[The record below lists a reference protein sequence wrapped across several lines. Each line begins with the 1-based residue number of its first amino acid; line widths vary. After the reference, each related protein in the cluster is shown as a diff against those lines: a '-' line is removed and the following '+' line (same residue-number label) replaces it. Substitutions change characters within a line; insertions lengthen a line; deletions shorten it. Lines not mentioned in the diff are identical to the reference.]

1 MRLGRVHLLGLTSIG
16 SRLTKQNNRSGN
28 DAVKLACKGLCR
40 QSEEAPAYMS
50 TIDWH
55 PEDPATLADPYP
67 LFARM
72 RDEDPCFWSPRLK
85 SWVLTRYDDVKAVC
99 LDKERLSSDRLRPFF
114 ASLPSPE
121 AERIGQIIRYLSQW
135 MVFKDPPDHTR
146 LRRLTSRVF
155 HAKSM
160 QAMRPQV
167 EDIADWLMDG
177 IGARTEFDFI
187 TDFAGPLPCLVIMA
201 LLGVERPE
209 LARVKRM
216 SDDMALFIGSSRTS
230 PEKYDTAEAATH
242 EMAGFFRELIED
254 RRRTPRADLMSEL
267 VHLRDDDGDR
277 LTDDELVATCILLLF
292 AGHETTTNHI
302 ANGMLALMR
311 FPDQMAR
318 LQAEPALANDAVEEL
333 LRYDGPSGAQVRIVG
348 QTHELHGKTL
358 EAGQRVFIMLNAANR
373 DPRAYP
379 DPDRVDLER
388 DGPPHLSFGFGIHIC
403 LGFPLAR
410 TEGQVA
416 FPALLKRYRSIEP
429 MTTSPAWI
437 NSLVFRGMTSLPVRV
452 RQA

>member
-1 MRLGRVHLLGLTSIG
+1 
-16 SRLTKQNNRSGN
+16 
-28 DAVKLACKGLCR
+28 
-40 QSEEAPAYMS
+40 
-50 TIDWH
+50 
-55 PEDPATLADPYP
+55 
-67 LFARM
+67 
-72 RDEDPCFWSPRLK
+72 
-85 SWVLTRYDDVKAVC
+85 
-99 LDKERLSSDRLRPFF
+99 
-114 ASLPSPE
+114 
-121 AERIGQIIRYLSQW
+121 
-135 MVFKDPPDHTR
+135 
-146 LRRLTSRVF
+146 
-155 HAKSM
+155 M

-254 RRRTPRADLMSEL
+254 RRRAPRADLMSEL

-302 ANGMLALMR
+302 ANGMLGLMR

-333 LRYDGPSGAQVRIVG
+333 LRYDGPSGAQVRIVS

-416 FPALLKRYRSIEP
+416 FPALLKRYRAIEP

-452 RQA
+452 RHA